1 MNKRKKMKKRRI
13 QIEFNVQ
20 LSIVL
25 VFFLTLFSCQEV
37 NSNKKKVENIT
48 SNGSGC
54 GTINPNYGNIRI
66 IVQKDSLSYLLIIL
80 KEKLTSLESGEIT
93 LQPMDTLSKVFLLD
107 FNTEEKKY
115 DYFGETTKGYVYPCS
130 DIITDSH
137 VPDSL
142 ALTSGKLNI
151 NIETIV
157 SNKKRIYFLDL
168 IDAKFTKNN
177 KVISVGNYKANIDFS
192 K

>member
-1 MNKRKKMKKRRI
+1 MNKRKRMRKRRKT
-13 QIEFNVQ
+13 
-20 LSIVL
+20 LHVL
-25 VFFLTLFSCQEV
+25 NKYFLGIIIFTLFSCGDV
-37 NSNKKKVENIT
+37 KSKKKRDENIT
-48 SNGSGC
+48 FNGSGC
-54 GTINPNYGNIRI
+54 GNINPNYGNIRI
-66 IVQKDSLSYLLIIL
+66 ISKKDSLTYLLIIL
-80 KEKLTSLESGEIT
+80 KEKLTTLESGDISLQT
-93 LQPMDTLSKVFLLD
+93 LDTLSRVFLLD

-142 ALTSGKLNI
+142 VFTSGKLNI

-168 IDAKFTKNN
+168 IDAKFIKNN
-177 KVISVGNYKANIDFS
+177 KVISIGSYKANIDFS